1 MVFLMMKYE
10 DLYEILR
17 REKTNEGLQK
27 LPNDFMRDFS
37 EFIHNNKKAITN
49 SGDFFADEIIRDK
62 KQYENSM
69 VIFKELMLRRK
80 RKLLNLVFVANE
92 TIIMK
97 KDFENMLSFEKDLFD
112 ILIRSVEQTDKLISM
127 LLLNGHVEKDIIN
140 LLITED
146 VESFVSMNGDFV
158 GPFVKGQNTSLDKKI
173 ADILIGNSKA
183 VKV

>member
-1 MVFLMMKYE
+1 MMKYE

>member
-1 MVFLMMKYE
+1 MIKYE

-17 REKTNEGLQK
+17 REKTNESLQK
-27 LPNDFMRDFS
+27 LPNDFMKDFS
-37 EFIHNNKKAITN
+37 EFIHQNKKAITN

-80 RKLLNLVFVANE
+80 KKLLNLVFIANE
-92 TIIMK
+92 TSVMK

-112 ILIRSVEQTDKLISM
+112 ILLRSVEQTDKLISM
-127 LLLNGHVEKDIIN
+127 LLLNSHAEKDTVN
-140 LLITED
+140 LLILED
-146 VESFVSMNGDFV
+146 VESFVSMDGDFI
-158 GPFVKGQNTSLDKKI
+158 GPFNKGQTLSLDRKV

>member
-1 MVFLMMKYE
+1 MMKYE

-17 REKTNEGLQK
+17 REKTNESLQK
-27 LPNDFMRDFS
+27 LPNDFMKDFS
-37 EFIHNNKKAITN
+37 EFIHQNKKAITN

-80 RKLLNLVFVANE
+80 RKLLNLVFIANE
-92 TIIMK
+92 TTIMK
-97 KDFENMLSFEKDLFD
+97 KDFENLLSFEKDLFD

-127 LLLNGHVEKDIIN
+127 LILNGHAEKDNVN

-146 VESFVSMNGDFV
+146 VESFVSMDGDFV
-158 GPFVKGQNTSLDKKI
+158 GPFSKGQTVNLERKI
-173 ADILIGNSKA
+173 SDVLIGSSKA